1 MTIVFVAQE
10 LREYLW
16 IDRST
21 RIVMVDFTVY
31 NANINLFCV
40 VKLIF
45 EFPATGGVIP
55 SQEFMT
61 VKLIRLV
68 TTGQ

>member
-1 MTIVFVAQE
+1 MTIVFVEQE

-40 VKLIF
+40 VKLAF
-45 EFPATGGVIP
+45 EFQPTGGLLL
-55 SQEFMT
+55 SSTART
-61 VKLIRLV
+61 VKVSPRR
-68 TTGQ
+68 